1 MVVPITIN
9 INVTNIIAEK
19 LQKDLF
25 FGLVNK
31 RKCSRKDYNYSPF
44 IVTVLFFIKTLCVSM
59 FSLPSSIDNLVCISL
74 MNALLPVY
82 CMVLTMANFCSE
94 VLNP

>member
-9 INVTNIIAEK
+9 INVTNIIAGK

-25 FGLVNK
+25 FSLVNK

-44 IVTVLFFIKTLCVSM
+44 IVTVSYSSSRHCV
-59 FSLPSSIDNLVCISL
+59 FQCSLYP
-74 MNALLPVY
+74 AL
-82 CMVLTMANFCSE
+82 
-94 VLNP
+94 

>member
-9 INVTNIIAEK
+9 INVTNIIVGK

-25 FGLVNK
+25 FSLVNK
-31 RKCSRKDYNYSPF
+31 RKCSRKDYNYSPY
-44 IVTVLFFIKTLCVSM
+44 
-59 FSLPSSIDNLVCISL
+59 LVCISL